1 MRGPSPHDKTQIV
14 DDLLMPC
21 SPGDPQAIEMTWIN
35 VPGEKL
41 FDLPVTKVS
50 RVHNKSLWAKINTKI
65 FYSIF
70 RAIC

>member
-21 SPGDPQAIEMTWIN
+21 SPGDPQAIEMTWVD

-41 FDLPVTKVS
+41 FDLPVTKV
-50 RVHNKSLWAKINTKI
+50 
-65 FYSIF
+65 
-70 RAIC
+70 